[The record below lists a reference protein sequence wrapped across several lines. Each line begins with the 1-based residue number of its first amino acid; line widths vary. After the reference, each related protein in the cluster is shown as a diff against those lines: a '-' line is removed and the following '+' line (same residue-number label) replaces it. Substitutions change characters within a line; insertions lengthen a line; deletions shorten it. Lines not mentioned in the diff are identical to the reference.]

1 MLFYASAF
9 KHRRE
14 ECLSYMNRLENKR
27 ILLGITGSIA
37 AYKSADLV
45 RRLKD
50 TGAEVQVVM
59 TRAATDF
66 ITPLTIQALSGRP
79 VHVNLLDADAEARMG
94 HISLARWADV
104 IVIAPASANFI
115 ARLAHG
121 MADDLLSTLCLASD
135 DLIAVA
141 PAMNHQMWANAA
153 TQANVTTL
161 KQRGL
166 HLWGPAQGDQ
176 ACGETGPGRMLEPVQ
191 LLELV
196 TSMFEPRTLTGVRV
210 LVSAGPT
217 QEDID
222 PVRYIS
228 NHSSGKMGFAIARAA
243 AEADAM
249 VTLVSGPVSLQAI
262 DRVRHISVRSAAQM
276 YEQIQNCAQ
285 HNDIFISAAAV
296 ADYRPAQIAGQK
308 IKKDTMAAN
317 LQLDPTPDILAGV
330 TKLARPPFVV
340 GFAAETE
347 NLEANAMIKLKM
359 KALDMIAANQVG
371 QSDNGFTTGFESD
384 ENELTVFWQDGSIK
398 LPLASKDKLGREL
411 ISVIAE
417 RYYAKNR
424 TQDS

>member
-1 MLFYASAF
+1 
-9 KHRRE
+9 
-14 ECLSYMNRLENKR
+14 MNRLENKR

-45 RRLKD
+45 RRLKE

-66 ITPLTIQALSGRP
+66 ITPLTMQALSGKP
-79 VHVNLLDADAEARMG
+79 VHLNLLDADEEVRMG
-94 HISLARWADV
+94 HITLARWADV

-115 ARLAHG
+115 SRLAHG
-121 MADDLLSTLCLASD
+121 AADDLLSTLCLASNVP
-135 DLIAVA
+135 IAVA
-141 PAMNHQMWANAA
+141 PAMNQQMWANAA
-153 TQANVTTL
+153 TQENIATL
-161 KQRGL
+161 KQRDL
-166 HLWGPAQGDQ
+166 QIWGPAQGDQ

-191 LLELV
+191 LTELL
-196 TSMFEPRTLTGVRV
+196 TGMFQPRTLTGVRV

-222 PVRYIS
+222 PVRYLS

-243 AEADAM
+243 AEADAT
-249 VTLVSGPVSLQAI
+249 VTLVSGPVTLPAI
-262 DRVRHISVRSAAQM
+262 ARVKHISVRSAAQM

-296 ADYRPAQIAGQK
+296 ADYRPTHIAGQK
-308 IKKDTMAAN
+308 IKRDARAIN
-317 LQLDPTPDILAGV
+317 LQLEPTPDILAGV

-347 NLEANAMIKLKM
+347 NLEANAKIKLKM

-371 QSDNGFTTGFESD
+371 RREDNGITTGFATGFESD
-384 ENELTVFWQDGSIK
+384 ENELTVFWQNGSIK
-398 LPLASKDKLGREL
+398 LPLATKDRLGREL

>member
-1 MLFYASAF
+1 
-9 KHRRE
+9 
-14 ECLSYMNRLENKR
+14 
-27 ILLGITGSIA
+27 
-37 AYKSADLV
+37 
-45 RRLKD
+45 
-50 TGAEVQVVM
+50 
-59 TRAATDF
+59 
-66 ITPLTIQALSGRP
+66 
-79 VHVNLLDADAEARMG
+79 
-94 HISLARWADV
+94 
-104 IVIAPASANFI
+104 
-115 ARLAHG
+115 
-121 MADDLLSTLCLASD
+121 
-135 DLIAVA
+135 
-141 PAMNHQMWANAA
+141 
-153 TQANVTTL
+153 
-161 KQRGL
+161 
-166 HLWGPAQGDQ
+166 
-176 ACGETGPGRMLEPVQ
+176 
-191 LLELV
+191 
-196 TSMFEPRTLTGVRV
+196 
-210 LVSAGPT
+210 
-217 QEDID
+217 
-222 PVRYIS
+222 VRYIS

-243 AEADAM
+243 VEADAT

-296 ADYRPAQIAGQK
+296 ADYRPARIAGQK

-371 QSDNGFTTGFESD
+371 RSDNDFTTGFESD